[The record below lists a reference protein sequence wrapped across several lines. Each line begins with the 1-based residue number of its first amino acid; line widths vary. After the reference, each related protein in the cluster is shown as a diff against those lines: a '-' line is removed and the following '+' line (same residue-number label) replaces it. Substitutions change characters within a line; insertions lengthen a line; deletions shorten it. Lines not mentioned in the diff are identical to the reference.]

1 MFSLILH
8 FRFIFKITLVMIGS
22 ILEQIGFLQEST
34 NTGAQDVI
42 NEPRR
47 KTCAF
52 S

>member
-1 MFSLILH
+1 
-8 FRFIFKITLVMIGS
+8 MIGF
-22 ILEQIGFLQEST
+22 ILGQIEFLQEST

-47 KTCAF
+47 KACAF